1 MYLYFYM
8 LIYSIYFES
17 IFLLRILFKFSCCLK
32 KHDILYR
39 IPPSPLKVDRQNK
52 MVDKYNLFYV
62 SQVLLYCIFLFIFDR
77 QF

>member
-39 IPPSPLKVDRQNK
+39 IPPFPLKGDRQNK
-52 MVDKYNLFYV
+52 MVD
-62 SQVLLYCIFLFIFDR
+62 
-77 QF
+77 